1 VYSIALLAALLW
13 GFPQAASSQEVPP
26 AAEYGQPAIPQVV
39 AQVELALQ
47 RGDLASASA
56 LVQQYRRL
64 HGDTPEALQALSWV
78 ARGELAAGRNAQAF
92 QTAEEIRRISQAS
105 LGTRPLDA
113 EPHLPLALGAAYEV
127 EAEALFQ
134 QNQRAQ
140 ALLLLQKALKLWQG
154 TSLADR
160 LQKNINLITLQGRPM
175 PLLAAR
181 EWIGAKPSLNQ
192 LRGKVVLLF
201 FWAHWC
207 PDCKADAPV
216 MAKLA
221 REFGPSGLTIIA
233 PTRRYG
239 YTATDEHAAPGVENA
254 FIRRVFEHYYSN
266 IPNLGIPL
274 DGSNFQRFGV
284 STTPTIVLVDR
295 HGLVRLYHPGLMS
308 EADLRSA
315 LEPLLNP

>member
-1 VYSIALLAALLW
+1 MYLIALLAALLW
-13 GFPQAASSQEVPP
+13 GYPQAASWQEVPP
-26 AAEYGQPAIPQVV
+26 ATEYGQPAIPQVV

-113 EPHLPLALGAAYEV
+113 EPHLPLALGGAYEV
-127 EAEALFQ
+127 EAGALFQ

-207 PDCKADAPV
+207 PDCKADGPV

-221 REFGPSGLTIIA
+221 QEFGPSGLTIIA

-239 YTATDEHAAPGVENA
+239 YTATDEHAAPAVRMRLSAGFSSIIIPTFPIWA
-254 FIRRVFEHYYSN
+254 FRWIARIF
-266 IPNLGIPL
+266 
-274 DGSNFQRFGV
+274 
-284 STTPTIVLVDR
+284 
-295 HGLVRLYHPGLMS
+295 
-308 EADLRSA
+308 SA
-315 LEPLLNP
+315 SA

>member
-1 VYSIALLAALLW
+1 
-13 GFPQAASSQEVPP
+13 
-26 AAEYGQPAIPQVV
+26 
-39 AQVELALQ
+39 
-47 RGDLASASA
+47 
-56 LVQQYRRL
+56 
-64 HGDTPEALQALSWV
+64 
-78 ARGELAAGRNAQAF
+78 
-92 QTAEEIRRISQAS
+92 
-105 LGTRPLDA
+105 
-113 EPHLPLALGAAYEV
+113 V
-127 EAEALFQ
+127 EAGALFQ

-181 EWIGAKPSLNQ
+181 EWIGAKPSPLNQ

-221 REFGPSGLTIIA
+221 KEFEPAGLTIIA

-239 YTATDEHAAPGVENA
+239 YTASDEHAAPAVENA
-254 FIRRVFEHYYSN
+254 FIRRVFEHYYSS
-266 IPNLGIPL
+266 IPNAQIPL
-274 DGSNFQRFGV
+274 DSSNFQRFGV

-295 HGLVRLYHPGLMS
+295 RGMVRLYHPGLMS
-308 EADLRSA
+308 EADLRGA
-315 LEPLLNP
+315 IELLLTTK